1 MAKLKTTDLIALA
14 AVAFVLFYQPAVVP
28 PDVSPIPAPDTS
40 TQAIVQPIITVLAGH
55 KAEAAELAAFY
66 HTAADVVRRDGAGNK
81 IISTTAQ
88 LRVFLE
94 RAVTLRFQGI
104 FSKVPNLSE
113 AIHGP
118 SGALS
123 QLLGLEVAELDHAKA
138 AAALDAVAW
147 ACQEASR

>member
-1 MAKLKTTDLIALA
+1 MAKLKTTDLIAIA
-14 AVAFVLFYQPAVVP
+14 AVAFVLFYSPAVT
-28 PDVSPIPAPDTS
+28 PDVSPLPTPDAA
-40 TQAIVQPIITVLAGH
+40 TQAIVQPIGTVLAGH
-55 KAEAAELAAFY
+55 GAEAAKLAAFY

-81 IISTTAQ
+81 IITTTAQ

-94 RAVTLRFQGI
+94 RAVTLRFQGAFTQI
-104 FSKVPNLSE
+104 TGLSE

-123 QLLGLEVAELDHAKA
+123 QLLGLEVAELDHVKT

>member
-1 MAKLKTTDLIALA
+1 MAKLKTTDLIAIA
-14 AVAFVLFYQPAVVP
+14 AVAFVLFYQPTTA
-28 PDVSPIPAPDTS
+28 PDVSPIPAPDAAA
-40 TQAIVQPIITVLAGH
+40 QAIVQPITAVLAGH

-66 HTAADVVRRDGAGNK
+66 HAAADVVRRDGAGNK
-81 IISTTAQ
+81 IITTTAQ

-94 RAVTLRFQGI
+94 RAVTLRFQGA
-104 FSKVPNLSE
+104 FAAVPGLSE

-123 QLLGLEVAELDHAKA
+123 QMLGLEVSELDHAKA
-138 AAALDAVAW
+138 SAALDAVAW

>member
-1 MAKLKTTDLIALA
+1 MAKLKTTDLIAIA
-14 AVAFVLFYQPAVVP
+14 AVAFVLFYSPAVT
-28 PDVSPIPAPDTS
+28 PDVSPLPTPDAA
-40 TQAIVQPIITVLAGH
+40 TQAIVQPITGVLAGH
-55 KAEAAELAAFY
+55 KAEAADLAAFY

-81 IISTTAQ
+81 IITTTAQ

-94 RAVTLRFQGI
+94 RAVTLRFQGA
-104 FSKVPNLSE
+104 FAAVPGLSE
-113 AIHGP
+113 AIHGQ

-123 QLLGLEVAELDHAKA
+123 QLLGLEVAELDHVKT

>member
-1 MAKLKTTDLIALA
+1 MAKLKTTDLIAIA
-14 AVAFVLFYQPAVVP
+14 AVAFVLFYSPAVV
-28 PDVSPIPAPDTS
+28 PDVSPIPAPDVA
-40 TQAIVQPIITVLAGH
+40 TQTIVQPITAVLAGH

-123 QLLGLEVAELDHAKA
+123 QLLGLEVAELD
-138 AAALDAVAW
+138 
-147 ACQEASR
+147 

>member
-1 MAKLKTTDLIALA
+1 MAKLKTTDLIAIA
-14 AVAFVLFYQPAVVP
+14 AVAFVLFYSPAVT
-28 PDVSPIPAPDTS
+28 PDVSPLPTPDAA
-40 TQAIVQPIITVLAGH
+40 TQAIVQPIGTVLAGH
-55 KAEAAELAAFY
+55 GAEAAELAAFY
-66 HTAADVVRRDGAGNK
+66 HVVANTVSRDGDGEK
-81 IISTTAQ
+81 IVKTTPQ
-88 LRVFLE
+88 LRTFLE
-94 RAVTLRFQGI
+94 RSVTLRFQGI

-123 QLLGLEVAELDHAKA
+123 QMLGLEVAELDHVKT